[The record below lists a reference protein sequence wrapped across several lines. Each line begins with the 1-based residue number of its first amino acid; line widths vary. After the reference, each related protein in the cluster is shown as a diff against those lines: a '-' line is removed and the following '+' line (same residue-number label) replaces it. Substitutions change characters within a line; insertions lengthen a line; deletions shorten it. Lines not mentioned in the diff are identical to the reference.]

1 MQLAHL
7 GSGESSA
14 SFKQQS
20 KVLIV
25 EDEALFARAVMR
37 RLQKSNYECAH
48 VESVQDARD
57 ITKQFVPDIVLL
69 DMRLPDGNGLDL
81 LPFFVAKNAMVI
93 VMTAHGEISDAVNA
107 MKQGAVDYLKKP
119 IDLEE
124 LLLSIQKAET
134 AAVQNNSLDY
144 SRQRNAHAIEGVEL
158 LGDSLAMQSIK
169 SQIKRI
175 AQLVSTDSVPPTV
188 LIGGETGT
196 GKDVAARLLHL
207 SSQDSNNDKPFVHVD
222 CASLPAELIESELF
236 GHEKG
241 AFTGA
246 VSTRPGLIEAAE
258 DGTLFLDEIG
268 ELPLTLQAKLLNV
281 LERRVVRRIGSTKER
296 AVPARFIAATNRD
309 LHEMSQQGR
318 FRQDLYYRL
327 NVMSIAMPPL
337 RERAGD
343 IMLLAKHFAAQTARR
358 YGLPMP
364 TFTSD
369 AISMIESYSWPGNVR
384 ELKHQVSRAVLLC
397 HNSQVTDVDLAL
409 PIYRASESSLKIDAQ
424 QSALDS
430 AEKAILLQVL
440 AETRNNVS
448 EAARKLG
455 ITRMTMRYRMDK
467 HQIKN

>member
-1 MQLAHL
+1 LQLAHPV
-7 GSGESSA
+7 SSESSA

-57 ITKQFVPDIVLL
+57 ILKQFVPDIVLL

-134 AAVQNNSLDY
+134 AAVQSNSLDY
-144 SRQRNAHAIEGVEL
+144 SRQRNAHAIEGVAL
-158 LGDSLAMQSIK
+158 LGDSPAMQSIN

-246 VSTRPGLIEAAE
+246 VNTRPGLIEAAE

-268 ELPLTLQAKLLNV
+268 ELPLTLQTKLLNV

-343 IMLLAKHFAAQTARR
+343 IMLLARHFAAQTARR
-358 YGLPMP
+358 YGLQMP
-364 TFTSD
+364 VFSAEAVT
-369 AISMIESYSWPGNVR
+369 MIESYPWPGNVR

-397 HNSQVTDVDLAL
+397 HNHQVTDVDLAL
-409 PIYRASESSLKIDAQ
+409 PIYRTTEPGLKIDAQ
-424 QSALDS
+424 QSALDTV
-430 AEKAILLQVL
+430 EKTILLQAL
-440 AETRNNVS
+440 AEARNNVS

-467 HQIKN
+467 HQIKF

>member
-1 MQLAHL
+1 MQLSNHL
-7 GSGESSA
+7 NSHEPLTLM
-14 SFKQQS
+14 KQQL

-37 RLQKSNYECAH
+37 RLQKSGYECAH
-48 VESVQDARD
+48 VESIQDARD
-57 ITKQFVPDIVLL
+57 IVKQFSPDIVLL

-134 AAVQNNSLDY
+134 AAAQNSSLDY

-158 LGDSLAMQSIK
+158 LGDSPAMKNIQA
-169 SQIKRI
+169 QIERI
-175 AQLVSTDSVPPTV
+175 SKFVSSDTIPPTV

-207 SSQDSNNDKPFVHVD
+207 SCSNNDKPFVHVD

-246 VSTRPGLIEAAE
+246 VNTRPGLIEAAE

-296 AVPARFIAATNRD
+296 SVPARFIAATNRD

-327 NVMSIAMPPL
+327 NVMSISMPPL

-343 IMLLAKHFAAQTARR
+343 RMLLAGHFAAQTSRR
-358 YGLPMP
+358 YGLQMP
-364 TFTSD
+364 VFTPE
-369 AISMIESYSWPGNVR
+369 AIRVIESYSWPGNVR

-397 HNSQVTDVDLAL
+397 QNNQVADIDLAL
-409 PIYRASESSLKIDAQ
+409 PFIRAASEPVMKVDEQ
-424 QSALDS
+424 QSALDA
-430 AEKAILLQVL
+430 AEKAILLQAL
-440 AETRNNVS
+440 AEARNNVS